1 MSMHPELTTS
11 VYILIAV
18 VFAAF
23 VIGLIIY
30 TRRMNLNKVTMEL
43 KGRAPVDK
51 EEAILLATRQKEG
64 RSGPPTTGRN

>member
-1 MSMHPELTTS
+1 MHPELTTT
-11 VYILIAV
+11 VYAIIAV